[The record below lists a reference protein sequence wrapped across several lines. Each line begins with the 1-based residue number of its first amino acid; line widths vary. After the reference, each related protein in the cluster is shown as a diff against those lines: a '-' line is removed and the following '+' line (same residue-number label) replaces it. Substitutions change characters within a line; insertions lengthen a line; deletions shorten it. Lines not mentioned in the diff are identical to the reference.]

1 MNLDAYDDMM
11 GLEFGDYEGM
21 EQFLSTEM
29 LREALIASTAG
40 GGAILLSAW
49 AVKKAAEQMN
59 LSKMIENPLLRAAVV
74 SGGTLLLGVVAG
86 RSLYE
91 YNREAAMGVVG
102 GIGGFAMANFLEVA
116 LSQMTGEAR
125 MAVAQLGESGSDS
138 YMMGYGN
145 DEGMAALAA
154 LETTGVTSAPG
165 AFQGFADSTVTP
177 EALFGLEGTVV
188 QQETLGG
195 LAAYAPHLA

>member
-21 EQFLSTEM
+21 EQFLNAEM

-49 AVKKAAEQMN
+49 AAKQVSEATN
-59 LSKMIENPLLRAAVV
+59 LSTMIENPLLRSAVL
-74 SGGTLLLGVVAG
+74 SGGTLLLGVIAG
-86 RSLYE
+86 RSLFE
-91 YNREAAMGVVG
+91 YNREAAMGIVG
-102 GIGGFAMANFLEVA
+102 GVGGFAMAAFIETA
-116 LSQMTGEAR
+116 LAQMTGQEKLQ
-125 MAVAQLGESGSDS
+125 VASLGEGDD
-138 YMMGYGN
+138 YMTSYGN
-145 DEGMAALAA
+145 EGMEALAA

-165 AFQGFADSTVTP
+165 AFQGVGDPSVTP

-195 LAAYAPHLA
+195 MGAYAPYLS

>member
-21 EQFLSTEM
+21 EQFLNAEM

-49 AVKKAAEQMN
+49 AAKQVGEATN
-59 LSKMIENPLLRAAVV
+59 LSTMIENPLLRSAVL
-74 SGGTLLLGVVAG
+74 SGGTLLLGVIAG

-91 YNREAAMGVVG
+91 YNREAAMGIVG
-102 GIGGFAMANFLEVA
+102 GVGGFAMAAFIETA
-116 LSQMTGEAR
+116 LAQMTGQEKLQ
-125 MAVAQLGESGSDS
+125 VASLGEGDD
-138 YMMGYGN
+138 YMTNYGGN
-145 DEGMAALAA
+145 EGMEALAA
-154 LETTGVTSAPG
+154 LETTGVTTAPG
-165 AFQGFADSTVTP
+165 AFQGGMGDPSVTP

-195 LAAYAPHLA
+195 MGAYAPHLS

>member
-21 EQFLSTEM
+21 EQFLNAEM

-40 GGAILLSAW
+40 GGAILLAAW
-49 AVKKAAEQMN
+49 AAKQASEATN
-59 LSKMIENPLLRAAVV
+59 LSTMIENPLLRSAVL
-74 SGGTLLLGVVAG
+74 SGGTLLLGVIAG

-91 YNREAAMGVVG
+91 YNREAAMGIVG
-102 GIGGFAMANFLEVA
+102 GVGGFAMAAFIENALAQFTGQEKLQVA
-116 LSQMTGEAR
+116 S
-125 MAVAQLGESGSDS
+125 LGEGDD
-138 YMMGYGN
+138 YMTNYGGE
-145 DEGMAALAA
+145 EGMAALQA
-154 LETTGVTSAPG
+154 LETTGVTTAPG
-165 AFQGFADSTVTP
+165 AFQGVGDPSVTP

-195 LAAYAPHLA
+195 LQAYAPHLS